1 MLYEWYILVKETRD
15 KLTSIDPPEYILRS
29 QAITEKGNKVICRN
43 QTPKLHKIPRKTACT
58 EHVYFELSTKSAPF
72 T

>member
-1 MLYEWYILVKETRD
+1 MVYEWYILVEETLD

-29 QAITEKGNKVICRN
+29 QAIKEKGNKVICRN
-43 QTPKLHKIPRKTACT
+43 QTSNLHKISRKTACT
-58 EHVYFELSTKSAPF
+58 EHVCFELSTESAPF